1 MPRKLGFVFPG
12 QGSQSIGMLSE
23 HFAGS
28 KIFNNTFDIAREVLG
43 VDFKKLVLE
52 GTAEDLS
59 ATQVTQPLLLTANHA
74 IWKTTNISPSEVE
87 LMAGHSLGEYSAYV
101 AAESLD
107 FEEALTLVSLR
118 AKFMQE
124 AVKEGEGGIAAIIG
138 LNYSELL
145 TICNEIT
152 EDGNLVSMANI
163 NSDNQIV
170 ISGTKIAIDKA
181 IEVCKDK
188 GAKRAIPLAM
198 SVPSH
203 CKLMTPASIKFS
215 EELDKI
221 DLSPPKTQI
230 LQNFSV
236 SHSNDLNVIKENL
249 VSQLYSPVRWSETM
263 DLFQKTQITKLYECG
278 PAKVLTG
285 LVKKRFRDIE
295 ISSLSDYDT
304 LSTLKDV

>member
-43 VDFKKLVLE
+43 VDFKKLVFE
-52 GTAEDLS
+52 GTTEDLS

-74 IWKTTNISPSEVE
+74 IWKTTNISPSAVE

-138 LNYSELL
+138 LNYPELL

-215 EELDKI
+215 EELEKI

>member
-1 MPRKLGFVFPG
+1 MKRAILFPG
-12 QGSQSIGMLSE
+12 QGSQSVGMLSE

-28 KIFNNTFDIAREVLG
+28 KIFNTIFDIAREVLG
-43 VDFKKLVLE
+43 VDFKKLIFE
-52 GTAEDLS
+52 GTSEDLS
-59 ATQVTQPLLLTANHA
+59 ATEVTQPLLLTANQA
-74 IWKTTNISPSEVE
+74 IWKTTNLSPSKVE
-87 LMAGHSLGEYSAYV
+87 LMAGHSLGEYSAFV
-101 AAESLD
+101 AAESLR

-124 AVKEGEGGIAAIIG
+124 AVKEGEGGIAAILG

-152 EDGNLVSMANI
+152 KNGDLVSMANI

-170 ISGTKIAIDKA
+170 ISGTKIAVDKA
-181 IEVCKDK
+181 IEICKDK

-215 EELDKI
+215 EELNKVDFY
-221 DLSPPKTQI
+221 PPKTQI

-236 SHSNDLNVIKENL
+236 SHSYDLNVIKENL
-249 VSQLYSPVRWSETM
+249 VSQLYSPVRWSEIM
-263 DLFQKTQITKLYECG
+263 DSFEKTQITNFYECG

-285 LVKKRFRDIE
+285 LVKKRFSNIE
-295 ISSLSDYDT
+295 ISSLSDYDA
-304 LSTLKDV
+304 LNTLKNV

>member
-1 MPRKLGFVFPG
+1 MSRKLGFVFPG

-28 KIFNNTFDIAREVLG
+28 KIFNNIFDIAREVLG
-43 VDFKKLVLE
+43 VDFKKQIFE
-52 GTAEDLS
+52 GTSEDLS
-59 ATQVTQPLLLTANHA
+59 ITEVTQPLMLTANQA

-101 AAESLD
+101 AAESLR
-107 FEEALTLVSLR
+107 FEDALTLVSLR
-118 AKFMQE
+118 AKYMQE
-124 AVKEGEGGIAAIIG
+124 AVEEGKGGIAAIMG
-138 LNYSELL
+138 LKYSELFN
-145 TICNEIT
+145 ICNEIT
-152 EDGNLVSMANI
+152 DNGDLVSMANI

-181 IEVCKDK
+181 IEMCKLK
-188 GAKRAIPLAM
+188 GAKRAISLAM

-215 EELDKI
+215 EELNKI
-221 DLSPPKTQI
+221 EFFPPKTRI

-249 VSQLYSPVRWSETM
+249 VSQLYSPVRWSEIM
-263 DLFQKTQITKLYECG
+263 DFFEETQITNLYECG

-295 ISSLSDYDT
+295 ISSLSDYDA
-304 LSTLKDV
+304 LNALKNV

>member
-1 MPRKLGFVFPG
+1 MSRKLGFVFPG

-23 HFAGS
+23 HFANS
-28 KIFNNTFDIAREVLG
+28 KIFNNIFDIAKEVLG
-43 VDFKKLVLE
+43 VDFKNLIFE
-52 GTAEDLS
+52 GTSEDLS
-59 ATQVTQPLLLTANHA
+59 ATEVTQPLLLTANQA
-74 IWKTTNISPSEVE
+74 IWKTTNINPSEVE

-101 AAESLD
+101 AAESLS

-145 TICNEIT
+145 SICNEIT
-152 EDGNLVSMANI
+152 EEGDLVSMANI

-170 ISGTKIAIDKA
+170 ISGTKFGIDKA
-181 IEVCKDK
+181 LEICKDK

-203 CKLMTPASIKFS
+203 CKLMKPASVKFS
-215 EELDKI
+215 EELNKI
-221 DLSPPKTQI
+221 DFFPPKTQI

-236 SHSNDLNVIKENL
+236 SHSNDLNVIKQNL
-249 VSQLYSPVRWSETM
+249 VSQLYNPVRWSEIM
-263 DLFQKTQITKLYECG
+263 DFFEKTQITNFYECG

-295 ISSLSDYDT
+295 ISSLSDYDAIH
-304 LSTLKDV
+304 TLKDV

>member
-1 MPRKLGFVFPG
+1 MSRKLGFVFPG

-28 KIFNNTFDIAREVLG
+28 KIFNNIFDTAKEVLG
-43 VDFKKLVLE
+43 VDFKKLIFE
-52 GTAEDLS
+52 GTTEDLS
-59 ATQVTQPLLLTANHA
+59 ATEVTQPLLLTANHA

-107 FEEALTLVSLR
+107 FEEALNLVSLR

-145 TICNEIT
+145 TICNKIT

-170 ISGTKIAIDKA
+170 ISGNKIAIDKA

-215 EELDKI
+215 KELDKI
-221 DLSPPKTQI
+221 DLAPPKTQV

-236 SHSNDLNVIKENL
+236 SHSNDLNIIKQNL
-249 VSQLYSPVRWSETM
+249 VSQLYSPVRWSEIM
-263 DLFQKTQITKLYECG
+263 DVFEKNKITKFYECG

-285 LVKKRFRDIE
+285 LVKKKFRDIE
-295 ISSLSDYDT
+295 ISSLSDYDA
-304 LSTLKDV
+304 LNTLKDV